1 MLIRYSNY
9 GNVPFGTDKGKV
21 RQSSQGF
28 RIFNPK
34 TNDIGPLACT
44 SYRNAAVMTGTN
56 DLKKNNLSYGEILDL
71 YKIYKTKFKETRISR
86 KQEFEFTFLY
96 NRWPTGGLQQMAH
109 RWSTT
114 DGLAWISGKNLQEV
128 TRG

>member
-56 DLKKNNLSYGEILDL
+56 DLKTNNLSYGEILDL

-96 NRWPTGGLQQMAH
+96 NIY
-109 RWSTT
+109 S
-114 DGLAWISGKNLQEV
+114 
-128 TRG
+128 